1 MSTGKIEQ
9 YLVDMMLTYEKVDS
23 NIWLLEDEERS
34 LQGVVVMQAEPM
46 VIIRAEIMDIP
57 KSNILELYTKLLE
70 LNATDIIHG
79 AYALDSGNNKIIL
92 INTLH
97 YDTMD
102 YDDFRSSLEA
112 FSLALATH
120 YPVLSKYREKS
131 FSKEASSSLK
141 S

>member
-1 MSTGKIEQ
+1 MENGKIEQ
-9 YLVDMMLTYEKVDS
+9 YLIDMMLTYEQIDS
-23 NIWLLEDEERS
+23 KIWLLDDENRT
-34 LQGVVVMQAEPM
+34 LQGVVIMQAEPM

-57 KSNILELYTKLLE
+57 KNNLLELYTKLLE
-70 LNATDIIHG
+70 LNATDVIHG
-79 AYALDSGNNKIIL
+79 AYALDNDNKKVIL

-120 YPVLSKYREKS
+120 YPILSKYREKS
-131 FSKEASSSLK
+131 SSENVGA
-141 S
+141 